1 MKFAAWNVRGFNNPR
16 RRIEVL
22 KFCRLKNFD
31 VVGIL
36 ESKIPCECLSTYM
49 KPFEMD
55 WDWTFSE
62 RSGRVRILVLWK
74 RTSVSVFGLHI
85 HDQCINC
92 EFGTSHNGVKMQ
104 VTFVYADNW
113 EPKRNSLWSM
123 LESYVPS
130 LPWLILGDFN
140 ATISKDERKG
150 RRCIKRVEK
159 GLLACCKK
167 HKLSDLPSSGCLFT
181 WLNRRKGL
189 NAIKAK
195 LDRALTSPD
204 WLHVFP
210 DSKAHFYEP
219 RTSDHSCVEV
229 TTSHCYPSRPK
240 PFHFFTCWTQHSNF
254 SDIVKT
260 VWSL

>member
-92 EFGTSHNGVKMQ
+92 ELGLAIMELKCKSPLFMQ
-104 VTFVYADNW
+104 IIGNLK
-113 EPKRNSLWSM
+113 E
-123 LESYVPS
+123 
-130 LPWLILGDFN
+130 ILSG
-140 ATISKDERKG
+140 
-150 RRCIKRVEK
+150 
-159 GLLACCKK
+159 ACWKAMC
-167 HKLSDLPSSGCLFT
+167 PPCL
-181 WLNRRKGL
+181 G
-189 NAIKAK
+189 
-195 LDRALTSPD
+195 
-204 WLHVFP
+204 
-210 DSKAHFYEP
+210 
-219 RTSDHSCVEV
+219 
-229 TTSHCYPSRPK
+229 
-240 PFHFFTCWTQHSNF
+240 
-254 SDIVKT
+254 
-260 VWSL
+260 